1 MGWYDRNS
9 AEPLIEGMKTAETI
23 EHNNTMNKKEFK
35 QSWMGKRRNY
45 GKIKDCMDSLSEN
58 ARNNRRK
65 RNMELA
71 EKS

>member
-35 QSWMGKRRNY
+35 QSWMREKKELWKNKRMY
-45 GKIKDCMDSLSEN
+45 GQFVRECQKQQAK
-58 ARNNRRK
+58 K
-65 RNMELA
+65 
-71 EKS
+71 KYGTG